1 MAHLSK
7 YFYEATAGK
16 TCRDLCHPQYASCW
30 TALAVNVFSLLPGS
44 YKLFFPLLAI
54 PPLIKGG
61 GYTRQYWRDHT
72 LSYSEIS
79 FKTYLI
85 AVMGLSMHCCFYKI
99 FGRHK
104 YYWIMG
110 ATGFFSATIISFYL
124 SRPHLR
130 LQGITYFNMMLEVIL
145 KKSKI
150 RLVQVLRESK
160 LCATIMFMVFNTR
173 IMEIL
178 QHGAVNQFWMMH
190 PAKIRDTDL
199 SSVDDSCVM
208 KCIYPCGYKACS
220 HERSCDAYILDGVL
234 KYSFVGFTIE
244 FARAVIA
251 KFPLLYKQPNR
262 FLPGLRRILSFKLMF
277 FLAAY
282 IGIYRVTGCLLCR
295 HHGRD
300 HPMHNRVAAFLSGA
314 SYFIYPKYQVFTL
327 AFTKFVEMSWDHWF
341 KTTEP
346 LPEWATR
353 VKRIPFLQLA
363 YMIGVGY
370 MYHALFFHAHLSPPF
385 NNKALNYCSGNR
397 IENMKRRIVGWMLET
412 EWSKV

>member
-16 TCRDLCHPQYASCW
+16 TCRDLYHPQYASCW
-30 TALAVNVFSLLPGS
+30 KALAVNVCSLLPGS

-54 PPLIKGG
+54 PPLVKGG

-85 AVMGLSMHCCFYKI
+85 AVMGLSMHCCIYHI

-104 YYWIMG
+104 YYFMG
-110 ATGFFSATIISFYL
+110 ATGFISATIIAPFL
-124 SRPHLR
+124 SHPHLR

-145 KKSKI
+145 KKSEI

-160 LCATIMFMVFNTR
+160 LFGTLLFMIFNTR
-173 IMEIL
+173 IMELL
-178 QHGAVNQFWMMH
+178 QHGAVNQFWMMY
-190 PAKIRDTDL
+190 PAKIRE
-199 SSVDDSCVM
+199 VDRNSEDNSRVM
-208 KCIYPCGYKACS
+208 GRIYPRGYKACS
-220 HERSCDAYILDGVL
+220 HDRSCDAYILDGIL
-234 KYSFVGFTIE
+234 KYSFAGFTIE
-244 FARAVIA
+244 FARAVIS
-251 KFPLLYKQPNR
+251 KFPLLYKRPDR
-262 FLPGLRRILSFKLMF
+262 FLPGLGKILSFKLMF

-282 IGIYRVTGCLLCR
+282 IAIYRMTGCLLCR

-300 HPMHNRVAAFLSGA
+300 RPIHNRIAAFLSGT
-314 SYFIYPKYQVFTL
+314 SYYIYPKYQVFTL
-327 AFTKFVEMSWDHWF
+327 AFTKFVEMSYDHWI
-341 KTTEP
+341 KTAKQ

-353 VKRIPFLQLA
+353 LNKIPFLHLA
-363 YMIGVGY
+363 YMVGVGY
-370 MYHALFFHAHLSPPF
+370 MYHALTFHAHLSPPF

-397 IENMKRRIVGWMLET
+397 IENMKRRIVALMIET
-412 EWSKV
+412 EWNKV